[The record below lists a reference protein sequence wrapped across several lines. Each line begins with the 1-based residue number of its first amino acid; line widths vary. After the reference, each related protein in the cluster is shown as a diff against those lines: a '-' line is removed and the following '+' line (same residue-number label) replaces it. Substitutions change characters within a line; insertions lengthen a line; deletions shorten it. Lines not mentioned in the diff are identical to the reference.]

1 MIADA
6 VSPASITTSAR
17 RAPTRNGAMLYD
29 ASRLSNADDSLFD
42 LKSWLADAAT
52 QRTPGGRGGALFI
65 EHAGQSWVLRHYQRG
80 GFAARFSADR
90 YFWTGERRTRAFRE
104 WQLLAELHAAG
115 LPVPAP
121 VAARYVR
128 HGLTYSGDLITERI
142 GDAQPLSVLL
152 ARAPL
157 PGATWRAIGVCVR
170 RLHDAGVWHAD
181 LNAHNIL
188 IAVDGAVSLIDFDRA
203 RRRSAD
209 GGWREA
215 NLARL
220 ERSLH
225 KICRELPAGRFTAD
239 DWSMLRSGYDSA
251 PGGAI

>member
-17 RAPTRNGAMLYD
+17 RATARNGAMLYD
-29 ASRLSNADDSLFD
+29 ASRLSNADDSLFEV
-42 LKSWLADAAT
+42 KTWLADQAT
-52 QRTPGGRGGALFI
+52 RRTPGGRGGALFV
-65 EHAGQSWVLRHYQRG
+65 ENAGQAWVLRHYHRG
-80 GFAARFSADR
+80 GFVARFNADR
-90 YFWTGERRTRAFRE
+90 YLWTGEQRTRPFRE

-142 GDAQPLSVLL
+142 SDAQPVSALL

-157 PGATWRAIGVCVR
+157 PAATWRAIGACVR
-170 RLHDAGVWHAD
+170 RLHDAAVWHAD

-188 IAVDGAVSLIDFDRA
+188 IGSDGSVSLIDFDRA
-203 RRRSAD
+203 RRRGPG

-225 KICRELPAGRFTAD
+225 KICRELPADRFQSDA
-239 DWSMLRSGYDSA
+239 WSMLRSGYESVPSA
-251 PGGAI
+251 AL

>member
-29 ASRLSNADDSLFD
+29 ASRLSNADDSVFD
-42 LKSWLADAAT
+42 LEFWLSDRAT
-52 QRTPGGRGGALFI
+52 TRTPGGRGAALFI
-65 EHAGQSWVLRHYQRG
+65 EHGQQAWVLRHYQRG
-80 GFAARFSADR
+80 GFVARITADR
-90 YFWTGERRTRAFRE
+90 YLWTGEERTRPFRE
-104 WQLLAELHAAG
+104 WRLLAELRDAG

-121 VAARYVR
+121 IAARYVR
-128 HGLTYSGDLITERI
+128 HGLIYHGDLITERI
-142 GDAQPLSVLL
+142 SGTQPLSALL

-157 PGATWRAIGVCVR
+157 AATTWRAIGACVR
-170 RLHDAGVWHAD
+170 RMHEARVWHAD

-188 IAVDGAVSLIDFDRA
+188 IGADERVFLVDFDRA
-203 RRRSAD
+203 RRRAA

-220 ERSLH
+220 ERSLR
-225 KICRELPAGRFTAD
+225 KVSRDLPADRFTAQ
-239 DWSMLRSGYDSA
+239 DWAELRAGYGSR
-251 PGGAI
+251 PGVAG